1 MVESNARQALM
12 LENGDALPNDTG
24 MAVGTAVT
32 QEGTHYIVLP
42 GPPREMK
49 PMFERYAK
57 PWIEARMDGVLAAA
71 FRYAEIRGN
80 RGVAA

>member
-57 PWIEARMDGVLAAA
+57 PWIEARMDGVLPLHSVMLKFAG
-71 FRYAEIRGN
+71 IG
-80 RGVAA
+80 GVAA